1 MYKAYEDKLSEPE
14 NWLSRSEL
22 KKFLKMDKSTPKFNA
37 YIQELEGLENSYEF
51 MQGLIETNITYHKI
65 RVYNYINQK
74 ELDKKREKRLKKG
87 A

>member
-1 MYKAYEDKLSEPE
+1 MYKAYEDKMQEPE
-14 NWLSRSEL
+14 NWLTRSEL

-37 YIQELEGLENSYEF
+37 YIQELESLENSYEF